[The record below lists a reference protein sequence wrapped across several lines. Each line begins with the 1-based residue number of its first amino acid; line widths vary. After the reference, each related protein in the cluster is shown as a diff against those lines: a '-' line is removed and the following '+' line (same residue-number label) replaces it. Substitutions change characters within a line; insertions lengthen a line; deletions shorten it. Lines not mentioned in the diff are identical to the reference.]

1 MQNTSDNPLK
11 ESNIDF
17 IRLSFDNESLL
28 VTLDISVWI
37 VIFIALFIAILWG
50 VGLKLKRYKLVK
62 LNISLGKIGKAEFSP
77 NEKDIQIAHK
87 IWTEL
92 VTRKA
97 ALPIEPDHDVIV
109 EIYDSWHALFTK
121 VRELISE
128 IPADLLRHEKST
140 QELVKISTATL
151 NDGLRPHLT
160 KWQAKF
166 RNWYQANTDRLKEIT
181 PQELQREYPEYEEL
195 KNEIISINS
204 ELIAYARELK
214 KIVDGKNT

>member
-109 EIYDSWHALFTK
+109 EIYDSWYALFTK

>member
-109 EIYDSWHALFTK
+109 EIYDSWYALITK

-181 PQELQREYPEYEEL
+181 PQELQREYPKYEEL

>member
-109 EIYDSWHALFTK
+109 EIYDSWYALFTK

-140 QELVKISTATL
+140 QELVRISTATL